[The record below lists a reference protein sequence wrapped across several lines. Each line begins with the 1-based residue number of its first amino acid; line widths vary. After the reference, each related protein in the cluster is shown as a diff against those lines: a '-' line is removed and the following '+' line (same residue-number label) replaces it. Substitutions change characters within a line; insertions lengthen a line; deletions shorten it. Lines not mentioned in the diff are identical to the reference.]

1 MEDIRLIRLDE
12 TDSTNRFLREYKG
25 EEGRRMTV
33 AMAAYQTNGRGQG
46 SNSWESERGQN
57 LTFSVKTYPKDVPAN
72 RQFVMLEAMA
82 LAIRDVLSTYAD
94 DITIKWPNDI
104 YWRDRK
110 ISGTLSECSLNKGM
124 VKDCIIGTGI
134 NINQMTFVSDAPN
147 PVSLRQITDMET
159 CVDEVLGKLTTHFSE
174 LLNRVDAGDYDTIHD
189 EYKSVLYR
197 RNGSFRYRDADGEF
211 CGEIETVEPNGHL
224 VLRKENGEI
233 RKYAFKEVEYLV
245 LPSNT

>member
-33 AMAAYQTNGRGQG
+33 AVAAYQTNGRGQG
-46 SNSWESERGQN
+46 NNSWESERGKN
-57 LTFSVKTYPKDVPAN
+57 LTFSVKTSPKGVPAN

-82 LAIRDVLSTYAD
+82 IAIRDVIGDYTD
-94 DITIKWPNDI
+94 GITIKWPNDI
-104 YWRDRK
+104 YWHDRK
-110 ISGTLSECSLNKGM
+110 ISGTLSECTINRGV

-134 NINQMTFVSDAPN
+134 NINQTNFVSDAPN
-147 PVSLRQITDMET
+147 PVSLRQITGRET
-159 CVDEVLGKLTTHFSE
+159 CVDEVLGKLTTHFLE

-197 RNGSFRYRDADGEF
+197 RNGSFGYRDADGEF

-233 RKYAFKEVEYLV
+233 RKYAFKKVEYLV